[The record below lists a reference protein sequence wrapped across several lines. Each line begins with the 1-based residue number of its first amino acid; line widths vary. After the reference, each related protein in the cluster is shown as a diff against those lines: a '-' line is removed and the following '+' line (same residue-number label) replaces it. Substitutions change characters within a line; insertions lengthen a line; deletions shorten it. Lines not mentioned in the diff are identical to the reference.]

1 MRILVVEDTKDM
13 NLLIVKTLK
22 KAGYSVDGCFDGEEA
37 KLHLLGAE
45 YDAILLDIMMPKLD
59 GYGLL
64 KEIREKGMDTPVLFL
79 TAKDAVADRVKGL
92 DLGADD
98 YLVKPFDFE
107 ELLARIRAMT
117 RKRSGSR
124 SNIFTY
130 ADLVVDTQKRMVH
143 RDSKEISLIPKE
155 FTILEHLIRNQ
166 GNVISREQLENRIWN
181 YEYSGSSNNIDVY
194 MSRLRKKIDGDFSI
208 KLIHTI
214 RGVGWVLREDEKA
227 AAQQEDVR

>member
-1 MRILVVEDTKDM
+1 MRILVVEDSKDL

-22 KAGYSVDGCFDGEEA
+22 KAGYSVDGCYDGEEA

-45 YDAILLDIMMPKLD
+45 YDAILLDIMMPKLN
-59 GYGLL
+59 GYELL
-64 KEIREKGMDTPVLFL
+64 KQLREQGNDTPVLFL
-79 TAKDAVADRVKGL
+79 TAKDAISDRVKGL

-107 ELLARIRAMT
+107 ELLARIRVMT

-130 ADLVVDTQKRMVH
+130 EDLSVDTQKRTVT
-143 RDSKEISLIPKE
+143 REGTEFSLIPKE

-166 GNVISREQLENRIWN
+166 GMVISREQLENRIWN

-194 MSRLRKKIDGDFSI
+194 MSRLRKKIDGDSEV

-214 RGVGWVLREDEKA
+214 RGVGWVLRKENGL
-227 AAQQEDVR
+227 

>member
-1 MRILVVEDTKDM
+1 MRILVVEDSKDM
-13 NLLIVKTLK
+13 NHLIVKTLK

-37 KLHLLGAE
+37 KLYLLGAE

-64 KEIREKGMDTPVLFL
+64 TQMRAQGNDTPVLFL
-79 TAKDAVADRVKGL
+79 TAKDTISDRVKGL

-107 ELLARIRAMT
+107 ELLARIRVMT
-117 RKRSGSR
+117 RKRTGNR
-124 SNIFTY
+124 SNVFQY
-130 ADLVVDTQKRMVH
+130 LDLSVDIQKRIVT
-143 RDSKEISLIPKE
+143 RGGKEISLIPKE

-166 GNVISREQLENRIWN
+166 GVVLSREQLENKIWN

-194 MSRLRKKIDGDFSI
+194 MSRLRKKIDGEYSM

-214 RGVGWVLREDEKA
+214 RGVGWVLKEE
-227 AAQQEDVR
+227 V

>member
-1 MRILVVEDTKDM
+1 MRILVVEDSKDL

-22 KAGYSVDGCFDGEEA
+22 KAGYSVDGCYDGEEA

-45 YDAILLDIMMPKLD
+45 YDAILLDIMMPKLN
-59 GYGLL
+59 GYELL
-64 KEIREKGMDTPVLFL
+64 KQLREQGNDTPVLFL
-79 TAKDAVADRVKGL
+79 TAKDAISDRVKGL

-107 ELLARIRAMT
+107 ELLARIRVMT

-130 ADLVVDTQKRMVH
+130 EDLSVDTQKRTVT
-143 RDSKEISLIPKE
+143 REGTEISLIPKE

-166 GNVISREQLENRIWN
+166 GMVISREQLENRIWN

-194 MSRLRKKIDGDFSI
+194 MSRLRKKIDGDSEV

-214 RGVGWVLREDEKA
+214 RGVGWVLRKENGL
-227 AAQQEDVR
+227 